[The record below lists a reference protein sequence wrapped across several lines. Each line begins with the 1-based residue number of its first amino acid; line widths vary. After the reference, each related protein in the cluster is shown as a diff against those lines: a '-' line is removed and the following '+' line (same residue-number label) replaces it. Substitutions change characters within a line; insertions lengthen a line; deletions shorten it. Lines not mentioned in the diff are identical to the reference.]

1 MFRFAVKLA
10 LAAGA
15 LWAVW
20 TFVPVGGKT
29 LSARWTAAGDLA
41 GFLERGWVEAREA
54 IASPAVPARPSPRE
68 RAGGSRERPTE
79 SHTDQD
85 RKDLDR
91 IVAERLAGG

>member
-10 LAAGA
+10 FAAGA

-29 LSARWTAAGDLA
+29 LSARWAAAGDLA
-41 GFLERGWVEAREA
+41 GFLERGWAEAREA
-54 IASPAVPARPSPRE
+54 IASPAVPARPAPRDRAGAPRE
-68 RAGGSRERPTE
+68 RPAEKLTE
-79 SHTDQD
+79 QD

-91 IVAERLAGG
+91 LVAERLAGG